1 MMGALFVS
9 TMPSVTH
16 VDESDLRPPLIQC
29 ITSLKQ
35 RERHTMI
42 FSPKRLLTLSTF
54 LPRKGNQL
62 ARAAGIEFIGA
73 SQPSPDVLIVAGP
86 PGSGKTHLL
95 HALANFAKR
104 NAVLHS
110 IACLSAVQFADEVA
124 HGLLYGDLD
133 EVLGRYAAEGLVAI
147 DDVDRICYQPE
158 IADALFKVIQMR
170 QARKKRT
177 LLTATLSLSDS
188 SKHPL
193 MQFLDHQPAVRLI

>member
-1 MMGALFVS
+1 
-9 TMPSVTH
+9 
-16 VDESDLRPPLIQC
+16 
-29 ITSLKQ
+29 
-35 RERHTMI
+35 MI
-42 FSPKRLLTLSTF
+42 FPPKRLLTLSTF
-54 LPRKGNQL
+54 FPRDDNQV

-104 NAVLHS
+104 NEALHG

-124 HGLLYGDLD
+124 RGLLYSDLD
-133 EVLGRYAAEGLVAI
+133 EVLGRYAGEGLMAI
-147 DDVDRICYQPE
+147 DDVDRICCQPE
-158 IADALFKVIQMR
+158 VGDAFLKVIQMR
-170 QARKKRT
+170 QVRNKRT
-177 LLTATLSLSDS
+177 LLTASLSLSDS